1 MRLIVG
7 ILIFLQIFN
16 AWEFRTSYLERG
28 QNRADLDVLLAE
40 YVHTGERAEIVNE
53 IGKPYAVLTV
63 NYGEPVRGFV
73 EGEFYVLKVLQVR
86 GTRVDYGFCPVKRE
100 AFYAKD

>member
-1 MRLIVG
+1 MRWWIAALVLAQLLWGWSFI
-7 ILIFLQIFN
+7 
-16 AWEFRTSYLERG
+16 ERH
-28 QNRADLDVLLAE
+28 
-40 YVHTGERAEIVNE
+40 YVGERAEIINE

-63 NYGEPVRGFV
+63 NYGEPVRGFM

-86 GTRVDYGFCPVKRE
+86 GNRVDYGFCPVKRD